1 MAPARLDTRHVY
13 LPLSSGLRFFKL
25 SVHFF
30 FLCSLVSGRV
40 KVWSSFIHMMSGRG
54 CPLAT
59 HLSRTE
65 LPTGL
70 AITRRLILEGCV
82 KRGRAVGQGSIKV
95 SGKEYVR
102 MPGEWSLPY
111 SKYTES
117 PYPIHTPLLAGWIL
131 LAPRRATWPR
141 ALLSWIDIIC

>member
-13 LPLSSGLRFFKL
+13 LPLSSGFRFFKL

-30 FLCSLVSGRV
+30 FLCSLPSRRV

-65 LPTGL
+65 LPTGR

-95 SGKEYVR
+95 SGKGYVR
-102 MPGEWSLPY
+102 M
-111 SKYTES
+111 
-117 PYPIHTPLLAGWIL
+117 AG
-131 LAPRRATWPR
+131 
-141 ALLSWIDIIC
+141 